1 MTNFIHNRRQ
11 QFLTEDYYIG
21 TKVELKDAIID
32 YLSEPNNDDNSTI
45 EEGWEDSYF
54 LASQSMFN
62 LFLLEYTAGFPLDV
76 LRNNLDDLVTIF
88 EIYSEK
94 LRKSFSGTKKQNI
107 LTRKKRILHKFVF

>member
-1 MTNFIHNRRQ
+1 MDFDHKKRQ
-11 QFLTEDYYIG
+11 QFLTEEYYIE
-21 TKVELKDAIID
+21 TKVELKDVIVD

-62 LFLLEYTAGFPLDV
+62 LFVLEYTAGCPLEV

-94 LRKSFSGTKKQNI
+94 LR
-107 LTRKKRILHKFVF
+107 